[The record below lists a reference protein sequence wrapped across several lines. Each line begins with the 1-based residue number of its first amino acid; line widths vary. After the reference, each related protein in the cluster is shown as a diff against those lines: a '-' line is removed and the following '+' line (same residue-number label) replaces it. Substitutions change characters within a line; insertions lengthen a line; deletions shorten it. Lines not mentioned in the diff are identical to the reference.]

1 MVAHIFPYSPMYC
14 LSLIE
19 NSRESTL
26 TVNTV
31 GFTEEL
37 YNASIV
43 ANLMDTLYLLI
54 NEPSVANPKRFHQYE
69 GNADRR
75 EGCWEE

>member
-1 MVAHIFPYSPMYC
+1 M
-14 LSLIE
+14 
-19 NSRESTL
+19 
-26 TVNTV
+26 

-54 NEPSVANPKRFHQYE
+54 NEPSVANPERFQHE

-75 EGCWEE
+75 EGC